1 MTLISTLEDHE
12 KIGGYHM
19 ITISDELGYHI
30 NSTDTLGKVGKEAI
44 GLKGWVTSQDDI
56 LCQNK
61 GMKGIVH
68 RSKPFSQFSREFSSV
83 PQNSSDSGSRTVQFI
98 TAQV

>member
-1 MTLISTLEDHE
+1 
-12 KIGGYHM
+12 M
-19 ITISDELGYHI
+19 ITISDDLGYHI